1 MALDENHLNELVGL
15 DKQSSTQEVFRP
27 RIQDRRGLRLRPHP
41 DLLPSPYSKEAL
53 DQPLNSAELW
63 SRIGIDRVFAVPTWV
78 VLYDCQARIAITF
91 SAVHRA
97 RVNKVDVVERKRFAD
112 GRVAAVDPGNA
123 PLNRKC

>member
-1 MALDENHLNELVGL
+1 MGWTSSVQPKRFLGHIFKTGVGYVYVYVHI
-15 DKQSSTQEVFRP
+15 T
-27 RIQDRRGLRLRPHP
+27 
-41 DLLPSPYSKEAL
+41 DLLPSPYSEEAL
-53 DQPLNSAELW
+53 GQALNSAELW

-78 VLYDCQARIAITF
+78 DLYDCQARIAITF